1 MLDHFKSLHCKAKD
15 NIKTLKNRKTIIL
28 KLWAIWPSL
37 VTGDGKYNFIS
48 E

>member
-15 NIKTLKNRKTIIL
+15 KIKTLKHRKTNIL

-37 VTGDGKYNFIS
+37 VTGDGKYNFIL